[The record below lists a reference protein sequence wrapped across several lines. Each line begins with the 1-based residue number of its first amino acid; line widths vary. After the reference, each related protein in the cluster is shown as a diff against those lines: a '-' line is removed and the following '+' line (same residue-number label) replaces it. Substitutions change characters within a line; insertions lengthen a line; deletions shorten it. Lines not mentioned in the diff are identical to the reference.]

1 MGRMV
6 REGSLTLFHFIDSV
20 GLVGLFF
27 RGKGKLS
34 FQSNLYTL
42 FKIQKY
48 LGLLI
53 SPVFL
58 I

>member
-6 REGSLTLFHFIDSV
+6 REGNLTLFHFIDSGGWFV
-20 GLVGLFF
+20 F

-42 FKIQKY
+42 FNIQKY